1 MLNVTIFYAKCQLYL
16 AQYYYITFHIYY
28 LSYFLLIINFILPN
42 KFLVSLLIKYN
53 TTKVN
58 NKITTNIIP
67 NNSTQV
73 IIFKLSP
80 SIISSILNKLILSST
95 NMHINNIYFLSK
107 SICLIFNTLL
117 DTNFVFKNI
126 FTKKANAVANNIPFI
141 LNGITNITDNI
152 TLIEAHIKI

>member
-1 MLNVTIFYAKCQLYL
+1 MKIYSILL

-28 LSYFLLIINFILPN
+28 LSYFLLIINFILLT
-42 KFLVSLLIKYN
+42 KLLVSLLIKYN
-53 TTKVN
+53 TIKFN
-58 NKITTNIIP
+58 NKITKNIIP

-80 SIISSILNKLILSST
+80 SIISSILNKLMLRST
-95 NMHINNIYFLSK
+95 NIHINNIYFLSK
-107 SICLIFNTLL
+107 SICLIFNTLP